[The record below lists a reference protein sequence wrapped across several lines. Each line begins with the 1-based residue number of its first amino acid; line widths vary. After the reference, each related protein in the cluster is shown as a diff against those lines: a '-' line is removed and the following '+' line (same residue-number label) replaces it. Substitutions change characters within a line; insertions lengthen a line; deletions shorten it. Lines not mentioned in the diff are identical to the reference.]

1 MLFFCQGKL
10 IDRVLDIMEYKLN
23 SISCTCI
30 FIYTCLKKN
39 RSQRQNKTEKLR
51 GRGRSFLLFCLAD
64 QILFTV
70 I

>member
-10 IDRVLDIMEYKLN
+10 IDRVLDIMGYKLN

-39 RSQRQNKTEKLR
+39 RSQRQNQTEIEGKGEVVLT
-51 GRGRSFLLFCLAD
+51 LLPG
-64 QILFTV
+64 
-70 I
+70 

>member
-39 RSQRQNKTEKLR
+39 SSQRQNKTEILR